1 MVNTNRLRIWATKT
15 GLLGMFKHLHTRKYF
30 RYMNKKYHRYRISG
44 EVPVPERFI
53 FDLTFKC
60 NLNCKMCFIHFP
72 SMLRKKTLDGKMEM
86 SAEQIKQAFDKIP
99 KISHITLIGGEPFA
113 RGDIFEV
120 LDYFKSRG
128 ALVRLSTNLTMLD
141 DEKIE
146 RLKRYKNIEA
156 IGTSLDGDREV
167 HNNIRDPKN
176 RKAFDKTIENIK
188 KLRNHFFIGV
198 LSVMLDDNL
207 EELPKIIKIAKEAG
221 AHLVTFEFERRY
233 TKEGVK
239 LSAEYLSFNPD
250 DFPLNTCVDG
260 FPKRSIEDY
269 RKAIKAVEDAGKE
282 CGMPVGFYPILF
294 KEKLD
299 RYFYR
304 NLDKEHFCK
313 QLFIGRID
321 AQGNVIHCFAIRKPA
336 KAEL

>member
-1 MVNTNRLRIWATKT
+1 MVNTNRLRILFAKMGILGFIQYLRDKNYFRSMNKRYSRYKKT
-15 GLLGMFKHLHTRKYF
+15 G
-30 RYMNKKYHRYRISG
+30 I
-44 EVPVPERFI
+44 VPIPERII

-60 NLNCKMCFIHFP
+60 NLHCKMCYINFP
-72 SMLRKKTLDGKMEM
+72 SMWKKQTLGGKSEM
-86 SAEQIKQAFDKIP
+86 NVDQIKQVFDKIQRL
-99 KISHITLIGGEPFA
+99 KHVVLIGGEIFT
-113 RGDIFEV
+113 RKDIFEI
-120 LDYFKSRG
+120 LDYLESRG
-128 ALVRLSTNLTMLD
+128 TILRLSTNLTMLD

-299 RYFYR
+299 RYF
-304 NLDKEHFCK
+304 
-313 QLFIGRID
+313 
-321 AQGNVIHCFAIRKPA
+321 
-336 KAEL
+336 